1 LNILVIGDIVGRPGR
16 RALKQ
21 GLAKIQKEEDISFTI
36 ANAENAA
43 GGRGLT
49 RAVMDEILGA
59 GIDVLTMGNHVWD
72 NKDIFNFIDDE
83 FRLLRP
89 ANYPSPCPGQGYHIY
104 KAGFSKNIAVI
115 NLSGRVFIS
124 NLDCPFRLMDSIL
137 SEIEGDADIIIV
149 DFHGE
154 ATSEKLAFAYYVDG
168 RVTAVLGTHTH
179 IQTSDERILPRG
191 TAYITDLGMTGPS
204 DSVLG
209 MDNLLNRATH
219 FWASAIKSSC
229 LSTSISPCRAT
240 SIFISPLA
248 ALYFTALNSGCLKST
263 LINKSNPALSCIIT
277 SPSMYPMFFFFN
289 SNGNP
294 AFRSLV
300 KYSNIYRSA

>member
-1 LNILVIGDIVGRPGR
+1 MNILVIGDIVGRPGR

-21 GLAKIQKEEDISFTI
+21 GLAKIQKEEDISFTL

-209 MDNLLNRATH
+209 MDKEIVIEKFLSGRPAR
-219 FWASAIKSSC
+219 FEVASGSSQLQGIILRLDELSDKVLEIK
-229 LSTSISPCRAT
+229 RV
-240 SIFISPLA
+240 SIF
-248 ALYFTALNSGCLKST
+248 
-263 LINKSNPALSCIIT
+263 
-277 SPSMYPMFFFFN
+277 
-289 SNGNP
+289 
-294 AFRSLV
+294 
-300 KYSNIYRSA
+300 YRE

>member
-1 LNILVIGDIVGRPGR
+1 MNILVIGDIVGRPGR

-209 MDNLLNRATH
+209 MDKEIVIEKFLSGRPAR
-219 FWASAIKSSC
+219 FEVASSSSQLQGIILRLDELSDKVLEIK
-229 LSTSISPCRAT
+229 RV
-240 SIFISPLA
+240 SIF
-248 ALYFTALNSGCLKST
+248 
-263 LINKSNPALSCIIT
+263 
-277 SPSMYPMFFFFN
+277 
-289 SNGNP
+289 
-294 AFRSLV
+294 
-300 KYSNIYRSA
+300 YRE

>member
-1 LNILVIGDIVGRPGR
+1 MNILVIGDIVGRPGR

-21 GLAKIQKEEDISFTI
+21 GLARIQREEDISFTI

-59 GIDVLTMGNHVWD
+59 GIDVITMGNHVWD
-72 NKDIFNFIDDE
+72 NKDIFNFIEDE

-104 KAGFSKNIAVI
+104 KGGFSKNIGVI
-115 NLSGRVFIS
+115 NLSGRVFVS
-124 NLDCPFRLMDSIL
+124 NLDCPFKLMDSIL
-137 SEIEGDADIIIV
+137 AELEGEADIIIV

-179 IQTSDERILPRG
+179 IQTADERILPQG

-209 MDNLLNRATH
+209 MDKKIVIEKFLTGRPAR
-219 FWASAIKSSC
+219 FEVASGSAQLQGIILRLDDLSDKVLEIKRI
-229 LSTSISPCRAT
+229 SI
-240 SIFISPLA
+240 
-248 ALYFTALNSGCLKST
+248 LY
-263 LINKSNPALSCIIT
+263 
-277 SPSMYPMFFFFN
+277 
-289 SNGNP
+289 
-294 AFRSLV
+294 RE
-300 KYSNIYRSA
+300 

>member
-1 LNILVIGDIVGRPGR
+1 
-16 RALKQ
+16 
-21 GLAKIQKEEDISFTI
+21 
-36 ANAENAA
+36 
-43 GGRGLT
+43 
-49 RAVMDEILGA
+49 
-59 GIDVLTMGNHVWD
+59 MGNHVWD

-209 MDNLLNRATH
+209 MDKEIVIEKFLSGRPAR
-219 FWASAIKSSC
+219 FEVASGSSQLQGIILRLDELSDKVLEIK
-229 LSTSISPCRAT
+229 RV
-240 SIFISPLA
+240 SIF
-248 ALYFTALNSGCLKST
+248 
-263 LINKSNPALSCIIT
+263 
-277 SPSMYPMFFFFN
+277 
-289 SNGNP
+289 
-294 AFRSLV
+294 
-300 KYSNIYRSA
+300 YRE